1 MERKTIKNILD
12 FLKEKEG
19 KKFPQGWFDYLKK
32 LELIKELENHPD
44 DIQYRYEGNL
54 VLSSSVVKKLPN
66 DLYVNGYFDLT
77 DCKKIRNL
85 PDKLYVKSSL
95 YLEGCKE
102 LINLPY
108 KLHVGRNLLI
118 GDTPLANRYT
128 DEEIKDIVTSTGG
141 EIIGLILR

>member
-1 MERKTIKNILD
+1 MKRETLKNILD
-12 FLKEKEG
+12 FLKEKEN
-19 KKFPQGWFDYLKK
+19 KKLPQGWFDYLKK
-32 LELIKELENHPD
+32 LKLIQEFETHPD

-54 VLSSSVVKKLPN
+54 VLSSSIVKKLPN

-102 LINLPY
+102 LINLPD

-118 GDTPLANRYT
+118 GDTPLADRYS

-141 EIIGLILR
+141 IIIGSILR